1 MDLKIGLT
9 ESVYKKVRINLIT
22 AYKWGRGWT
31 SSEAEAFKNEVFPAL
46 ERAGFVIKEGT
57 SYGGCE
63 TLTDKENFSQTY
75 LYLHPMEFTGY
86 LKDEDIEKVLNVV
99 KNCTCIERVEAPQIE
114 IAYDVTDEEYA
125 SILADH
131 SKELLEMMREAKEK
145 KRLYDFEF
153 DFMRGYRIPR
163 VGDSSCLSSSDFEY
177 KWLNSFIKVMEN
189 LELL

>member
-1 MDLKIGLT
+1 MDLTIGLK
-9 ESVYKKVRINLIT
+9 ESVYKKVRINLIS

-31 SSEAEAFKNEVFPAL
+31 PSEAETFKNEVFPAL

-63 TLTDKENFSQTY
+63 TLTDKEKFSSTY

-86 LKDEDIEKVLNVV
+86 MKDEDIEKVLDVV
-99 KNCTCIERVEAPQIE
+99 RNCSCIERVEAPQIE
-114 IAYDVTDEEYA
+114 IAYGVTDQEYA
-125 SILADH
+125 SILAEH
-131 SKELLEMMREAKEK
+131 SKEILEMAREAKEK
-145 KRLYDFEF
+145 KKLYDFEF
-153 DFMRGYRIPR
+153 DFMRMHRIPR

-177 KWLNSFIKVMEN
+177 KWLNSFIKVMES